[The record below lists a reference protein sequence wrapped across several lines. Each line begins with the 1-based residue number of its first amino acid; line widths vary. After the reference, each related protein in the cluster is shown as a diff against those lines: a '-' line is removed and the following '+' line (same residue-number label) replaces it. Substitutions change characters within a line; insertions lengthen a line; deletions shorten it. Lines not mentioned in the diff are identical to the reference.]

1 MIKYGG
7 IMARRFYLTIFGFIL
22 MVRTASADTVSL
34 SMTPSGTASGLPG
47 STVGWG
53 FSLANGSSDY
63 LLVSNSYFCESGQDP
78 LFTTCTQ
85 SLGTYN
91 DFIANN
97 FTLINPGDTAT
108 QSFDSSSS
116 TGIGNYVISNSAS
129 AGQSDVG
136 SIIVV
141 YDLYTVSPEDPN
153 FDPSADLVP
162 GGDMEISANAEV
174 DVTGI
179 SSVPEPGSLVLLGS
193 ALVALAA
200 LRAIPGGRT
209 RLLGRL

>member
-22 MVRTASADTVSL
+22 MVCTASADTVSL

-116 TGIGNYVISNSAS
+116 T
-129 AGQSDVG
+129 
-136 SIIVV
+136 VV